1 MSEELTKKAVE
12 MLLKGATLVGEP
24 CPYCKGVRIMKD
36 GSALCVT
43 CGKEA
48 KEKNVESILSKT
60 PQKTEGA
67 SIDNL
72 DRKIKDLTEDL
83 EKEKDYE
90 KQKQILNTL
99 NEIIA
104 IKEKLKT
111 LQAQKGIYLNIL
123 EAQIS

>member
-1 MSEELTKKAVE
+1 MSKELTKKAVE

-48 KEKNVESILSKT
+48 MEKNVESILSKT
-60 PQKTEGA
+60 PQKTEST

-90 KQKQILNTL
+90 KQKQFLNTL

-111 LQAQKGIYLNIL
+111 L
-123 EAQIS
+123 